1 MPPDSERRDD
11 YWNLTAG
18 NCCTISASVP
28 SRFDVRSS
36 RLGRVTEPCWTIAF
50 SSWTHSASVRTWAC
64 KCSRS
69 AFHCTR
75 SARCSSSMR
84 LRRGAGHG
92 DAGRRE
98 RRSESPPSLAHSPR
112 LSTASSNWTCMR
124 RLGKELVLRALGA
137 ALLRRCS
144 TLVFLPGTC
153 SDSVFV
159 SASSWSPL
167 RFFLGLRFGLPSWDL
182 LTKPPAATGSN
193 LP

>member
-18 NCCTISASVP
+18 NCCTISASVA
-28 SRFDVRSS
+28 SKFDVRSS

-69 AFHCTR
+69 AFHCAR

-84 LRRGAGHG
+84 LRRAAGHG

-144 TLVFLPGTC
+144 TLVPRCFSTL
-153 SDSVFV
+153 
-159 SASSWSPL
+159 AQM
-167 RFFLGLRFGLPSWDL
+167 FFLGLRFGLSSWDL